1 MFSYLLAFRLLKRK
15 ENRYLSAHKVW
26 HRKGEELPIKTRIL
40 WRCHLFPAE
49 GYIAGSSP
57 PACIF
62 EPYERRADELLITI
76 AIYLPFELYV
86 LGKGEKMRLLPL
98 VTSSAIQVTKCL

>member
-1 MFSYLLAFRLLKRK
+1 MKMKIMCS
-15 ENRYLSAHKVW
+15 
-26 HRKGEELPIKTRIL
+26 P